1 MQHDVSSGQRAA
13 KLFFVVFVVVIAID
27 TLPLGLSSDSAP
39 FAWIYNLKSMIRP
52 VLRPIGL
59 WQSEW
64 RLFAPDPVISNCW
77 WTIEVQAKLP
87 PDTAIDSPIEQP
99 MPLGPSNPLT
109 WNSPFWGDVKP
120 TEKFFKRRHIA
131 YLRRMSE
138 FPIEVLEDFAD
149 EWVRTKYGNHLHP
162 IGSLRLENSPL
173 DNSPQATS
181 TNSEPYVLELSLFR
195 NELRIAPSEDGTLPT
210 REDTMWL
217 SVTEKYLQ
225 RRYGE

>member
-1 MQHDVSSGQRAA
+1 MQRDGSSGQRAV
-13 KLFFVVFVVVIAID
+13 KWFFAVFVVVIAID
-27 TLPLGLSSDSAP
+27 TLPLGLSSDSVP
-39 FAWIYNLKSMIRP
+39 FAWIYQLKSTIRP

-77 WTIEVQAKLP
+77 WTIEVQESLP
-87 PDTAIDSPIEQP
+87 RGIAVEPSTQQHT
-99 MPLGPSNPLT
+99 PLSPSNRLT

-120 TEKFFKRRHIA
+120 AEKFFKRRHIA
-131 YLRRMSE
+131 YLRRLSE

-149 EWVRTKYGNHLHP
+149 EWVRTKYGDQLRP
-162 IGSLRLENSPL
+162 IGSLHLEKGPL
-173 DNSPQATS
+173 DNSSQNTS
-181 TNSEPYVLELSLFR
+181 TNSEPYVLEVSLFR
-195 NELRIAPSEDGTLPT
+195 NELKIAPSEDGTLAT

-225 RRYGE
+225 RRYSE